1 MLKTLEGKEL
11 TKLLLTTRKFPPVF
25 SDEFG
30 NLTFS
35 SRRPLSYRNQS
46 IDLASFMKG
55 LTDNTTVYIIV
66 LNVKM
71 YVCEM

>member
-30 NLTFS
+30 NLTLS
-35 SRRPLSYRNQS
+35 SRRPS
-46 IDLASFMKG
+46 IDLASFIKG
-55 LTDNTTVYIIV
+55 LTDNTTVYSIV